1 MIPDIIT
8 VAWKE
13 LREMFVQGDPHGRS
27 KMSLILLVIIFGIV
41 LPLQNGRDWVSSP
54 ISIMV
59 WGWMP
64 FLWVSG
70 IVADSFAGERE
81 RHTLESL
88 LSTRLSDRAIL
99 IGKLL
104 SALLYGCILT
114 WINLLVSLITVNVA
128 FGHGE
133 LLLFSLPL
141 SIGAI
146 SFSILVSGLAASVGV
161 LVSLRAGSV
170 RQAQQLMSFGMLAL
184 FIPLMLVQF
193 LPLTVRQS
201 LIRDADKINPTQVVL
216 WIAVVLLI
224 LDAILTAIG
233 MYLFQRS
240 KLILD

>member
-13 LREMFVQGDPHGRS
+13 LREMFVQGDPRGRS
-27 KMSLILLVIIFGIV
+27 KMSLVLLVIIFGIV

-104 SALLYGCILT
+104 SAMLYGCILT
-114 WINLLVSLITVNVA
+114 WVNLLVSLITVNVA

-193 LPLTVRQS
+193 LPLTVRQL

>member
-1 MIPDIIT
+1 MIADIFT

-13 LREMFVQGDPHGRS
+13 LREMFVQGDPRGRS
-27 KMSLILLVIIFGIV
+27 KMSLVLLVIIFGIV

-114 WINLLVSLITVNVA
+114 WIILIVSLITINVA
-128 FGHGE
+128 YGNGE
-133 LLLFSLPL
+133 LLLFSLPI

-146 SFSILVSGLAASVGV
+146 TFSILVSGLAASIGV

-170 RQAQQLMSFGMLAL
+170 RQAQQLMSVGMLVL
-184 FIPLMLVQF
+184 FIPLMF
-193 LPLTVRQS
+193 AAIFAIS
-201 LIRDADKINPTQVVL
+201 LCANH
-216 WIAVVLLI
+216 
-224 LDAILTAIG
+224 
-233 MYLFQRS
+233 
-240 KLILD
+240 

>member
-13 LREMFVQGDPHGRS
+13 LREMLIQGDPRGRS

-41 LPLQNGRDWVSSP
+41 LPLQNGRDWVNSP

-128 FGHGE
+128 FSHGK

-146 SFSILVSGLAASVGV
+146 SFSILISGLAASVGV

-184 FIPLMLVQF
+184 FIPLMLLQF

-216 WIAVVLLI
+216 WIAVGLLI
-224 LDAILTAIG
+224 LDGILTAIG

>member
-1 MIPDIIT
+1 M
-8 VAWKE
+8 V
-13 LREMFVQGDPHGRS
+13 FQGDPRGRS
-27 KMSLILLVIIFGIV
+27 KMSLVLLIIIFGVV

-54 ISIMV
+54 ISILV

-70 IVADSFAGERE
+70 IVADSFAGEHE

-88 LSTRLSDRAIL
+88 LSTRLSDRSIL
-99 IGKLL
+99 FGKLL
-104 SALLYGCILT
+104 AALLYGCILT
-114 WINLLVSLITVNVA
+114 WIILLVSLVTVNAA
-128 FGHGE
+128 FGRGE

-141 SIGAI
+141 STGAI
-146 SFSILVSGLAASVGV
+146 LFSLLVSGLAASIGV

-170 RQAQQLMSFGMLAL
+170 RQAQQLMSVGMLVL

-193 LPLTVRQS
+193 LPASLRQS
-201 LIRDADKINPTQVVL
+201 LIRDADAINPAQIVIWVAVGLLVL
-216 WIAVVLLI
+216 
-224 LDAILTAIG
+224 DGILTAIG

>member
-13 LREMFVQGDPHGRS
+13 LREMFVQGDPRGRS
-27 KMSLILLVIIFGIV
+27 KMSLVLLVIIFGIV

-104 SALLYGCILT
+104 SAMLYGCILT
-114 WINLLVSLITVNVA
+114 WVNLLVSLITVNVA

-193 LPLTVRQS
+193 LPLTVRQL

-216 WIAVVLLI
+216 WIAVGLLI
-224 LDAILTAIG
+224 LDCILTAIC
-233 MYLFQRS
+233 MYL
-240 KLILD
+240 

>member
-1 MIPDIIT
+1 MISDIIT
-8 VAWKE
+8 VTWKE
-13 LREMFVQGDPHGRS
+13 LREMFVQGDPRGRS
-27 KMSLILLVIIFGIV
+27 KMSLVLLVIIFGIV

-88 LSTRLSDRAIL
+88 LSTRLSDHAIL
-99 IGKLL
+99 IGKIL

-114 WINLLVSLITVNVA
+114 WVNLLVSLITVNVA

-133 LLLFSLPL
+133 ILLFSLPL

-161 LVSLRAGSV
+161 LVSLRSGSV

-216 WIAVVLLI
+216 WIAVGLLI
-224 LDAILTAIG
+224 LDCILTAIC

>member
-13 LREMFVQGDPHGRS
+13 LREMFVQGDPRGRS
-27 KMSLILLVIIFGIV
+27 KMSLVLLVIIFGIV

-114 WINLLVSLITVNVA
+114 WVNLLVSLITVNVA
-128 FGHGE
+128 YGHGE

-201 LIRDADKINPTQVVL
+201 LIRDADKINPIQVVL
-216 WIAVVLLI
+216 WVAVGLLI
-224 LDAILTAIG
+224 LDGILTAIC

>member
-8 VAWKE
+8 VTWKE
-13 LREMFVQGDPHGRS
+13 LREMFVQGDPRGRS
-27 KMSLILLVIIFGIV
+27 KMSLVLLVIIFGIV

-88 LSTRLSDRAIL
+88 LSTRLSDHAIL
-99 IGKLL
+99 IGKIL

-114 WINLLVSLITVNVA
+114 WVNLLVSLITVNVA

-133 LLLFSLPL
+133 ILLFSLPL

-161 LVSLRAGSV
+161 LVSLRSGSV

-216 WIAVVLLI
+216 WIAVGLLI
-224 LDAILTAIG
+224 LDCILTAIC

>member
-13 LREMFVQGDPHGRS
+13 LREVFVQGDPRGRN
-27 KMSLILLVIIFGIV
+27 KMSLVLLVVIFGIV

-193 LPLTVRQS
+193 LPLTLRQS
-201 LIRDADKINPTQVVL
+201 LIRDADKINPIHAVL
-216 WIAVVLLI
+216 WVAVGLLI
-224 LDAILTAIG
+224 LDGILTAIG

>member
-13 LREMFVQGDPHGRS
+13 LREMFVQGDPRGRS
-27 KMSLILLVIIFGIV
+27 KMSLVLLVIIFGIV

-104 SALLYGCILT
+104 SAMLYGCILT
-114 WINLLVSLITVNVA
+114 WVNLLVSLITVNVA

-193 LPLTVRQS
+193 LPLTVRQL

-216 WIAVVLLI
+216 WIAVGFLI
-224 LDAILTAIG
+224 LDGILTAIC

>member
-13 LREMFVQGDPHGRS
+13 LREMFVQGDPRGRS
-27 KMSLILLVIIFGIV
+27 KMSLVLLVIIFGIV

-88 LSTRLSDRAIL
+88 LSTRLSDHAIL
-99 IGKLL
+99 IGKIL

-114 WINLLVSLITVNVA
+114 WVNLLVSLITVNVA

-133 LLLFSLPL
+133 ILLFSLPL

-161 LVSLRAGSV
+161 LVSLRSGSV

-216 WIAVVLLI
+216 WIAVGLLI
-224 LDAILTAIG
+224 LDCILTAIC

>member
-13 LREMFVQGDPHGRS
+13 LREVFVQGDPRGRN
-27 KMSLILLVIIFGIV
+27 KMSLVLLVVIFGIV
-41 LPLQNGRDWVSSP
+41 LPLQNGREWVSSP

-193 LPLTVRQS
+193 LPLTLRQS
-201 LIRDADKINPTQVVL
+201 LIRDADKINPIHAVL
-216 WIAVVLLI
+216 WVAVGLLI
-224 LDAILTAIG
+224 LDGILTAIG

>member
-8 VAWKE
+8 VVWKE

>member
-1 MIPDIIT
+1 
-8 VAWKE
+8 
-13 LREMFVQGDPHGRS
+13 
-27 KMSLILLVIIFGIV
+27 
-41 LPLQNGRDWVSSP
+41 
-54 ISIMV
+54 
-59 WGWMP
+59 MP

-114 WINLLVSLITVNVA
+114 WVNLLVSLITVNVA

-133 LLLFSLPL
+133 LLFFSLPL

-201 LIRDADKINPTQVVL
+201 LIRDADKINPTQIVL
-216 WIAVVLLI
+216 WVAVGLLI
-224 LDAILTAIG
+224 LDGILTAIC

>member
-1 MIPDIIT
+1 MIADILT

-13 LREMFVQGDPHGRS
+13 LREMFVQGDPRGRS

-114 WINLLVSLITVNVA
+114 WIILIVSLITINVA
-128 FGHGE
+128 YGNGE
-133 LLLFSLPL
+133 LLLFSYPI

-146 SFSILVSGLAASVGV
+146 TFSILVSGLAASIGV

-170 RQAQQLMSFGMLAL
+170 RQAQQLMSVGMLVL
-184 FIPLMLVQF
+184 FIPLMLLQF
-193 LPLTVRQS
+193 LPSTLRQS
-201 LIRDADKINPTQVVL
+201 MIRDAGKINTNQALL
-216 WIAVVLLI
+216 WIALVLLI
-224 LDAILTAIG
+224 LDGVLTAFA
-233 MYLFQRS
+233 MHLFQRS
-240 KLILD
+240 KLILE

>member
-13 LREMFVQGDPHGRS
+13 LREMFVQGDPRGRS
-27 KMSLILLVIIFGIV
+27 KMSLVLLVIIFGIV

-114 WINLLVSLITVNVA
+114 WVNLLVSLITVNVA

-201 LIRDADKINPTQVVL
+201 LIRDADKINPTQIVL
-216 WIAVVLLI
+216 WVAVGLLI
-224 LDAILTAIG
+224 LDGVLVAIG
-233 MYLFQRS
+233 MYFFQRS